1 MDPSPNH
8 AAQFIETPKRLAR
21 LLLAIGENR
30 VELLSVE
37 LQEERGRLLRAI
49 LLALGVAAFGLL
61 AGVGLTAAIAVLF
74 WKLSPWLAL
83 LGLTIIYGV
92 TALCLYRR
100 LTRLLRDWQVLAATL
115 DQLRKDRVCLEEHLT
130 QARLSFESNC

>member
-1 MDPSPNH
+1 MDPFPSH
-8 AAQFIETPKRLAR
+8 AAQFIEIPKRLAR

-37 LQEERGRLLRAI
+37 LQEERKRLLCAI

-74 WKLSPWLAL
+74 WKLSPLLTL
-83 LGLTIIYGV
+83 LGLTVVYGV
-92 TALCLYRR
+92 TALCLYWR
-100 LTRLLRDWQVLAATL
+100 LARLLRDWQVLAATL
-115 DQLRKDRVCLEEHLT
+115 DQLRKDRVCLEKHLT
-130 QARLSFESNC
+130 QARLNYESNC